1 MRDIMI
7 ALAVDGI
14 SSYSLHK
21 DEKEKCLTSFF
32 IMKMGEHELLAK
44 YVEEN
49 KRQKE
54 TEEMG

>member
-1 MRDIMI
+1 MI